1 MSDGNP
7 DLSEISRVFEE
18 IAENPVTGEVRI
30 KFRDGRVVES
40 RLGGGDPD
48 SALREVS
55 YDFSS
60 GVIRLESVRG
70 DRFEVAPEEAASKSI
85 RPPVVYLDQCHW
97 STLSNSIFDR
107 ARIRNEKDLEAAE
120 RLIEWAEAGRVI
132 IPVSSAH
139 ALETSA
145 LFDERRQNLASTI
158 LRISR
163 GWQMRSPIAVRT
175 HEMSEALSKAYTA
188 SVVLPELDVFSLAA
202 GAMDTK
208 ERVTETSDLPP
219 DLSKLTNR
227 LTAFA
232 SIYDVLMNPE
242 RVPSTVPGWHE
253 HFNRVSMDPE
263 FQARSPK
270 QKAIDGRALAISDVV
285 SEGVAAAH
293 RLGIPMEEHLAVE
306 LYERI
311 ESMPSLRV
319 YGDAIGHRLAIRAKW
334 EPNDLIDMLYLGC
347 AAAYADVVVAERVA
361 TNYLQRS
368 WRGGHQECPV
378 VAKLPDAVEKV
389 SHLLG

>member
-1 MSDGNP
+1 MTEGNP
-7 DLSEISRVFEE
+7 DLSEISQVFEE

-40 RLGGGDPD
+40 SLGGGDPG

-60 GVIRLESVRG
+60 EVIRLESVRG
-70 DRFEVAPEEAASKSI
+70 DRFEVDPEGTATKST

-107 ARIRNEKDLEAAE
+107 ARVRNEDDLEAAE
-120 RLIEWAEAGRVI
+120 RLIEYAEAGRVI

-139 ALETSA
+139 ALETAA

-163 GWQMRSPIAVRT
+163 GWQMRSPVAVRT
-175 HEMSEALSKAYTA
+175 HEMGTALSKAYTA
-188 SVVLPELDVFSLAA
+188 SAALPELDVFSLAA
-202 GAMDTK
+202 GAMDTN
-208 ERVTETSDLPP
+208 ERVTGTSDLPP
-219 DLSKLTNR
+219 GLSKLTNR

-242 RVPSTVPGWHE
+242 RVPSPVAGWHE

-263 FQARSPK
+263 FQARSSK
-270 QKAIDGRALAISDVV
+270 QKAIDGRAMAISDVI

-293 RLGIPMEEHLAVE
+293 SLGIPIDGRLAVE

-311 ESMPSLRV
+311 DSMPSLRV
-319 YGDAIGHRLAIRAKW
+319 YGDAIGHRLAIRARW

-368 WRGGHQECPV
+368 WKGGHQACPV

-389 SHLLG
+389 SYLLG

>member
-1 MSDGNP
+1 MTEGNP
-7 DLSEISRVFEE
+7 DLSEISQVFEE
-18 IAENPVTGEVRI
+18 MAENPVTGEVRI

-40 RLGGGDPD
+40 NLGGGDPD
-48 SALREVS
+48 SLLREVS

-60 GVIRLESVRG
+60 GVIRLESIRG
-70 DRFEVAPEEAASKSI
+70 DRFEVDPEGAASKPV

-97 STLSNSIFDR
+97 STLSNSVFDR
-107 ARIRNEKDLEAAE
+107 TRVRNEKDFEAAE

-145 LFDERRQNLASTI
+145 LFNERRQNLASII
-158 LRISR
+158 LKISR
-163 GWQMRSPIAVRT
+163 GWQMRSPIAVRI
-175 HEMSEALSKAYTA
+175 HEMSEALSKAYTDSA
-188 SVVLPELDVFSLAA
+188 PLSGLDVFSLAA

-208 ERVTETSDLPP
+208 ERATLPSDLPP
-219 DLSKLTNR
+219 GLSKLTNR
-227 LTAFA
+227 VTAFA

-242 RVPSTVPGWHE
+242 RVPSPVPGWHE

-270 QKAIDGRALAISDVV
+270 QKAIDGRALAINDVI
-285 SEGVAAAH
+285 SEGVATAH
-293 RLGIPMEEHLAVE
+293 RLGISVEGSLAVE

-311 ESMPSLRV
+311 DSMPSLRV

-347 AAAYADVVVAERVA
+347 AAAYADVVVAERAA

-368 WRGGHQECPV
+368 WRGERQECPV

>member
-1 MSDGNP
+1 MAEGNP
-7 DLSEISRVFEE
+7 DLSELSRVFDE
-18 IAENPVTGEVRI
+18 ITENPVTGEVVMN
-30 KFRDGRVVES
+30 FRDGRVVGFN
-40 RLGGGDPD
+40 LGAGDPG
-48 SALREVS
+48 SALRKVS
-55 YDFSS
+55 YCFSS

-70 DRFEVAPEEAASKSI
+70 DRFEVDPEGATPEST

-97 STLSNSIFDR
+97 STLCNSIFDR
-107 ARIRNEKDLEAAE
+107 ARVRNEKDLEAAE
-120 RLIEWAEAGRVI
+120 LLIAYAEAGRVI
-132 IPVSSAH
+132 VPVSSAH

-163 GWQMRSPIAVRT
+163 GWQMRSPVAVRK
-175 HEMSEALSKAYTA
+175 HEMGQALLEAYSARA
-188 SVVLPELDVFSLAA
+188 ALPELDVFSLAA

-208 ERVTETSDLPP
+208 EHVTETFDLPP
-219 DLSKLTNR
+219 GLSKLTNR

-242 RVPSTVPGWHE
+242 RVPSPTVGWHE
-253 HFNRVSMDPE
+253 YFNRVAMDPE
-263 FQARSPK
+263 FQARSPR

-293 RLGIPMEEHLAVE
+293 SLGIPVGERLAVE
-306 LYERI
+306 LFDRI
-311 ESMPSLRV
+311 DSMPSLRV
-319 YGDAIGHRLAIRAKW
+319 YGDAIGHRLAIRARW

-361 TNYLQRS
+361 TNYLQSS
-368 WRGGHQECPV
+368 WRGGNQPCPV

>member
-1 MSDGNP
+1 MTDGNP
-7 DLSEISRVFEE
+7 DLNEIAQVFEE
-18 IAENPVTGEVRI
+18 MAENPLTGEVRI
-30 KFRDGRVVES
+30 KFRDGRAMES
-40 RLGGGDPD
+40 NLGGGDPD
-48 SALREVS
+48 SALREVA

-60 GVIRLESVRG
+60 RVIRLESIRG
-70 DRFEVAPEEAASKSI
+70 DRFEVDPEGAASESI

-107 ARIRNEKDLEAAE
+107 ARVRNEKDLEAAA

-132 IPVSSAH
+132 VPVSSAH

-145 LFDERRQNLASTI
+145 LFDERRRNLASTI

-163 GWQMRSPIAVRT
+163 GWQMRSPVAVRT
-175 HEMSEALSKAYTA
+175 HEMGEALSKAYKV
-188 SVVLPELDVFSLAA
+188 SVALPELDVFSLAA

-219 DLSKLTNR
+219 GLLKLTTR

-232 SIYDVLMNPE
+232 SIYDVLMNPD
-242 RVPSTVPGWHE
+242 RVPSPVPGWHE

-293 RLGIPMEEHLAVE
+293 SLGIPMEERLAVE

-311 ESMPSLRV
+311 DSMPSLRV

-368 WRGGHQECPV
+368 WTGGYRACPV

-389 SHLLG
+389 SYLLG

>member
-1 MSDGNP
+1 MAKRNP
-7 DLSEISRVFEE
+7 DLSEMSRVFEE
-18 IAENPVTGEVRI
+18 IAQNPITGEVEI
-30 KFRDGRVVES
+30 KFRDGRVVKS
-40 RLGGGDPD
+40 VLNGGDLV
-48 SALREVS
+48 SALRKVS

-70 DRFEVAPEEAASKSI
+70 DCFEVDPEGVDSDSI

-107 ARIRNEKDLEAAE
+107 TRVRDERDLEAAE
-120 RLIEWAEAGRVI
+120 RLIELAEAGRVI

-139 ALETSA
+139 TLETSA

-163 GWQMRSPIAVRT
+163 GWQMRSPVVVRT
-175 HEMSEALSKAYTA
+175 HEMGEALSRAYAA
-188 SVVLPELDVFSLAA
+188 STTLPEIDVFSLAA

-208 ERVTETSDLPP
+208 RRVSESSHLPP
-219 DLSKLTNR
+219 ELSKLHNR
-227 LTAFA
+227 LTGFA

-242 RVPSTVPGWHE
+242 RVPSPVPGWHE
-253 HFNRVSMDPE
+253 RFNKISSDPE

-285 SEGVAAAH
+285 SEGVTAA
-293 RLGIPMEEHLAVE
+293 RSLGIPMEERLAVE

-311 ESMPSLRV
+311 DSMPSLRV
-319 YGDAIGHRLAIRAKW
+319 YGDVIGHRLAIRARW

-368 WRGGHQECPV
+368 WREGHQACPV
-378 VAKLPDAVEKV
+378 VAKLPDAIEKV
-389 SHLLG
+389 SHLLA